1 MDIIKWG
8 DIAFFVNPT
17 AIRGIRDI
25 SISVG
30 SETEDETNSN
40 EKYVKRKNANGYQ
53 VSMKAILDAFLGED
67 VQATALKLTE
77 AARTGGTGYLY
88 CAGAKLFPSKFML
101 TDATASNIQMAPNG
115 KWTHCEVSLTLKQCS
130 KYNEVTQPAQT
141 TSARDYDYTPTVATK
156 TQKASVKTTSTT
168 TTKNT
173 QTGFLAKVGNTI
185 TAAFDNLKSKIAGA
199 SSVIDAAKKAPTTV
213 KTTSSSTTKTT
224 AKVVSVVAVK
234 KTGNGGR

>member
-1 MDIIKWG
+1 MEIIKWG

-77 AARTGGTGYLY
+77 AARMGDTGYLY

-130 KYNEVTQPAQT
+130 KYNEDVQPAQT
-141 TSARDYDYTPTVATK
+141 TPSYFYDDAPVAATNTK
-156 TQKASVKTTSTT
+156 KASVKTTSTT

-173 QTGFLAKVGNTI
+173 QTGFLAKVGNTVA
-185 TAAFDNLKSKIAGA
+185 TAFSNLASKIASA
-199 SSVIDAAKKAPTTV
+199 SSIINAAKKAPTTV

>member
-1 MDIIKWG
+1 MEIIKWG

-141 TSARDYDYTPTVATK
+141 TPSYSGNYDYTPTVATK

-168 TTKNT
+168 TFNPIKQLKEQAAAVKTKIEDT
-173 QTGFLAKVGNTI
+173 KA
-185 TAAFDNLKSKIAGA
+185 KIANLA
-199 SSVIDAAKKAPTTV
+199 SLINAAKKAATTV

-224 AKVVSVVAVK
+224 AKVVSIVAVK